1 MSKRLAIFLSC
12 CVAFPA
18 ISAQT
23 DVLERANTL
32 YEQGEKEQAKSLY
45 MVAAE
50 QGSAEAHFRLAYQYI
65 LSDQQSVYHYQQAA
79 LQGHQEALDNYL
91 EKVFFRAGSIS
102 ISDPQSALATY
113 QKAKQHNPALSLYD
127 EEQKVQTIRYAAEL
141 PERDV
146 EAFFERYGV
155 KDEDG
160 DWPFYDVWELAEQ
173 ASREGSVF
181 GKPDPELIFW
191 LITRGGWVPAEL
203 SYAVKD
209 YHQHWK
215 DNQVVPFD
223 LCQYVTSGSGMGYCA
238 QRIADKQEKQRQSAL
253 SSLKA
258 QLSDKYSGL
267 MEAAYNEMT
276 TFVTLKA
283 QQEEMHG
290 GSGRA
295 AWISDSIQE
304 QKNHYLEALEK
315 AVRGNIESVPT
326 PLAETDKRLNAT
338 YQEVMNYLKL
348 PSPEYALPKPQSFE
362 LREVQRQ
369 WIKHRDATCRLVAAP
384 HPSLKEQCLNWLTA
398 QREQQLRDIIIP

>member
-23 DVLERANTL
+23 NALERANIL
-32 YEQGEKEQAKSLY
+32 FEQGDEEQAKSLY
-45 MVAAE
+45 MAAAE

-102 ISDPQSALATY
+102 MSDPKSALETY
-113 QKAKQHNPALSLYD
+113 QKAKQHNPALSLYG
-127 EEQKVQTIRYAAEL
+127 EEQIIQTLRYAAEL

-146 EAFFERYGV
+146 EAFFEMYDV

-160 DWPFYDVWELAEQ
+160 KWPFYDVWELAEQ

-209 YHQHWK
+209 YYQHWK
-215 DNQVVPFD
+215 DNQVVPFN
-223 LCQYVTSGSGMGYCA
+223 LCYYISSGAGAGYCA
-238 QRIADKQEKQRQSAL
+238 NRDALEQETRRQSELSAL
-253 SSLKA
+253 NA
-258 QLSDKYSGL
+258 QLSGQYSAL
-267 MEAAYNEMT
+267 IEAAYNEMT
-276 TFVTLKA
+276 TYVTLKA

-290 GSGRA
+290 GSGRG
-295 AWISDSIQE
+295 AWISESIQK
-304 QKNHYLEALEK
+304 QKNRYLEALEK
-315 AVRGNIESVPT
+315 AVQGHIESVLT
-326 PLAETDKRLNAT
+326 PLAETDRRLNAT
-338 YQEVMNYLKL
+338 YHEVMDYLKL
-348 PSPEYALPKPQSFE
+348 PSPEYMLPKPQSFE

-369 WIKHRDATCRLVAAP
+369 WLKHRDATCRLVTAP

-398 QREQQLRDIIIP
+398 QREKQLRDIMIQ